1 MATLQNIRN
10 KGVLIAVVVGVA
22 LLAFIIG
29 DFLNSGSS
37 IFRESKQTVAEING
51 EKIKI
56 ADYQAAIDQ
65 LHNVYKVEFG
75 RSDFNE
81 KELSQIRTQ
90 VWDNMINEQI
100 IEAEAQKIGI
110 TVSQEE
116 LKERLIGNNIHP
128 LIMQRAMFADQ
139 KTGQFSKSAL
149 IQFYNTVFG
158 ENATQQDQEQM
169 REAKSYW
176 MFWENTIK
184 SSILQEK
191 YIALLAKSVG
201 ANNLE
206 AKYNYDA
213 RKNTGDVNYVVQPY
227 SALSDSAFKVSDD
240 EVKALYAKRKETFKQ
255 EPNRTIN
262 YVSFDVTPLEED
274 FKEGQAWIAKVS
286 EEFKTTDDVT
296 GLVNTES
303 DISYTG
309 QAYSR
314 QSVPANL
321 RDFAFGN
328 GTGAI
333 FGPVFENNTYTMA
346 RVMESGIMEADS
358 VKLRMIVLPG
368 ENAKNADSIMT
379 AIKSGA
385 NFAQLVAKYTPQAAG
400 NGGEVGWI
408 TRGAVGKEIS
418 EPAFAKA
425 TNDLF
430 KLSNANGTQI
440 FQIMEKTAARPKV
453 KLAIL
458 ERKITPGNQSYSKI
472 FNEAKQF
479 AGASTD
485 AQKFNK
491 IAQEKG
497 YVVRPAAGLTKNSD
511 NVNMIPQSRQIVRWA
526 FENNKGTVS
535 DVFDCDRNNYVVA
548 VVNEISESEYADV
561 KAVTPQLK
569 AELIKD
575 KKAEALKKQLG
586 DLLTK
591 TPTLEGL
598 ATALNTEVKTAPVV
612 NFASFQFGDAGA
624 EPYVIGKASVTPEN
638 KVSAP
643 LKGASGVYVIMPLT
657 KTVDTTP
664 FNAKIE
670 ASQLDMRIAQS
681 LPYIIMQ
688 KLKDKYKVVDN
699 RANFY

>member
-10 KGVLIAVVVGVA
+10 KGVLIAVVVGLA

-37 IFRESKQTVAEING
+37 IFRESKQIVAEING

-65 LHNVYKVEFG
+65 LHNVYKIEFG

-100 IEAEAQKIGI
+100 IEAEAKKIGI

-128 LIMQRAMFADQ
+128 LIMQRAMFVDQ

-149 IQFYNTVFG
+149 LQFYNTVFG
-158 ENATQQDQEQM
+158 DNATQQDQEQM

-328 GTGAI
+328 STGAI

-379 AIKSGA
+379 AVKSGA
-385 NFAQLVAKYTPQAAG
+385 NFAQLVAKYTPQAAA

-440 FQIMEKTAARPKV
+440 FQIMEKTAARTKV

-485 AQKFNK
+485 AAKFTK

-497 YVVRPAAGLTKNSD
+497 YVVRPAVGLTKNSD

-561 KAVTPQLK
+561 KTVTPQLK

-575 KKAEALKKQLG
+575 KKAEAIKKQLS

-591 TPTLEGL
+591 APTLDGL
-598 ATALNTEVKTAPVV
+598 STALNTEVKTAPVV

>member
-10 KGVLIAVVVGVA
+10 KGVLIAVVVGLA

-37 IFRESKQTVAEING
+37 IFRESKQIVAEING

-65 LHNVYKVEFG
+65 LHNVYKIEFG

-100 IEAEAQKIGI
+100 IEAEAKKIGI

-128 LIMQRAMFADQ
+128 LIMQRAMFVDP

-149 IQFYNTVFG
+149 LQFYNTVFG
-158 ENATQQDQEQM
+158 DNATQQDQEQM

-328 GTGAI
+328 STGAI

-379 AIKSGA
+379 AVKSGA
-385 NFAQLVAKYTPQAAG
+385 NFAQLVAKYTPQAAA

-440 FQIMEKTAARPKV
+440 FQIMEKTAARTKV

-485 AQKFNK
+485 AAKFTK

-497 YVVRPAAGLTKNSD
+497 YVVRPAVGLTKNSD

-561 KAVTPQLK
+561 KTVTPQLK

-575 KKAEALKKQLG
+575 KKAEAIKKQLS

-591 TPTLEGL
+591 APTLDGL
-598 ATALNTEVKTAPVV
+598 STALNTEVKTAPVV